1 MLKLSKSHKQI
12 IVYIF
17 ILLIGIEIGILF
29 SSYRHAQTSQTSI
42 SSTNAEDACRNPAA
56 VTVEP
61 QEEILGAPVFKDS
74 GTLRSTVNGWIH
86 VRWKEV
92 KGAKEYN
99 VRVWN
104 GAGVEVKNFDTLR
117 SFSFLKKLEVDLRLK
132 ETPYTIV
139 VTPIGEG
146 KVRGKESPKKMAV
159 MTPLRNLEPP
169 TIKSIHTEAEGD
181 PLPESPKPDVPNT
194 TGG

>member
-1 MLKLSKSHKQI
+1 MFKPLKSHKQI
-12 IVYIF
+12 FVYTF

-29 SSYRHAQTSQTSI
+29 SSWRHSQTSQTSI
-42 SSTNAEDACRNPAA
+42 SSNAEDACRNPAA
-56 VTVEP
+56 ITAEP
-61 QEEILGAPVFKDS
+61 QEEVLGAPVFKD
-74 GTLRSTVNGWIH
+74 GGILRSTVNGWIH

-104 GAGVEVKNFDTLR
+104 EAGVEVKNFDTIR
-117 SFSFLKKLEVDLRLK
+117 SFSFLKKLEVDPRLK

-146 KVRGKESPKKMAV
+146 KVRGKESEKKMAV

-169 TIKSIHTEAEGD
+169 TIKSIQTEVEGD
-181 PLPESPKPDVPNT
+181 PQPETPKTEIPNS